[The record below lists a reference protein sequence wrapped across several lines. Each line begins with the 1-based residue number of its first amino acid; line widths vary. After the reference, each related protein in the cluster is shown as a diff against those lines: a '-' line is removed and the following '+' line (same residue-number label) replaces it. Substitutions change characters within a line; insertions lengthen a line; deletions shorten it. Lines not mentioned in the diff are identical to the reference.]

1 LKRLNTVISGVLPPL
16 SWHDILA
23 TLVDHTVN
31 EMCSKV
37 LAWDDIPANSASELA
52 TAFSQ
57 FAVATSSLF
66 KVRLSESF
74 QLLERLS
81 RILNFIF

>member
-1 LKRLNTVISGVLPPL
+1 MECILIPDITHDFLVITAELKRLDVVMNGVLPSL
-16 SWHDILA
+16 RWQDILA
-23 TLVDHTVN
+23 TLVDHTLN

-57 FAVATSSLF
+57 FASATSNLF
-66 KVRLSESF
+66 KV
-74 QLLERLS
+74 
-81 RILNFIF
+81 